1 MGATGVCLATD
12 GGCPRWKYM
21 QTFVIDGN
29 FSAEHLKMRQPAND
43 ISIADGHG
51 FMVTDGPYK
60 QHLLEA
66 TEDRQ
71 VGSLLY
77 PIPISR
83 LHFAPSNPRVT
94 RTGQ

>member
-1 MGATGVCLATD
+1 
-12 GGCPRWKYM
+12 M

-43 ISIADGHG
+43 ISITDGHG

-66 TEDRQ
+66 AEDTQ

-77 PIPISR
+77 PTPLSSP
-83 LHFAPSNPRVT
+83 HSTPSNPRVT
-94 RTGQ
+94 RTEQ